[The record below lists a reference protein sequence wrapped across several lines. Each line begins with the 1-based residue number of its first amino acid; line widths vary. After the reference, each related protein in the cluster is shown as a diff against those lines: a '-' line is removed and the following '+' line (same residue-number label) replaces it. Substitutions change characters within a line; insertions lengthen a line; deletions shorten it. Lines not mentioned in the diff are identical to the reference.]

1 MKVYLPY
8 YNSIER
14 GVLFAYLYSYFRI
27 IFAMRN
33 DNYIELNNPPGYG
46 IGLPSRIVPE
56 MLPEILHT
64 ENPVELQFADYGG
77 RKGHWTSYS
86 YRDTV
91 ELAFDTKHFD
101 SPLIGKLHKHDYFE
115 IVLNTGAH
123 FEMQIEGSLYEL
135 QHEDVCL
142 LNRATRHAEHFQGK
156 ENLVYIVL
164 SETYVR
170 KHLLEKYFSDSCSIK
185 LRNFFDRGLRES
197 YSSNM
202 NYVLSRRKRS
212 DASVVEI
219 IQEIKDEFS
228 YKRPGYKLVIDGL
241 LLRFLHIITDEELYC
256 AEYIDLG
263 ADNGFA
269 LAQSAKAILDKTK
282 CKMTLKELSAKLDYN
297 EAYIS
302 RVFKQ
307 HYGYSISKYNQQICL
322 EQAEFLLRSTQKS
335 IQQICTAVGY
345 QNRTAFYKLFYKKH
359 HCSLLEY
366 RQRSE

>member
-1 MKVYLPY
+1 
-8 YNSIER
+8 
-14 GVLFAYLYSYFRI
+14 
-27 IFAMRN
+27 MRN

-202 NYVLSRRKRS
+202 NYVLSRRKRT

-282 CKMTLKELSAKLDYN
+282 CKMTLKELSAKLEKNYLQSLTIMKPTSVAFLSSIMDIRYP
-297 EAYIS
+297 S
-302 RVFKQ
+302 T
-307 HYGYSISKYNQQICL
+307 ISKYAWSKLSFCFDQRKK
-322 EQAEFLLRSTQKS
+322 ASSKYAPLLVIRIEPPFINCSTRS
-335 IQQICTAVGY
+335 ITAHSWNTGKEV
-345 QNRTAFYKLFYKKH
+345 NN
-359 HCSLLEY
+359 LLLLM
-366 RQRSE
+366 